1 MTRKERANNTKKK
14 DIFSKFSGQAKEVLE
29 LLLEKY
35 MDLGIKEIEK
45 TEILKLEDFQKY
57 GKPSKI
63 AKLFGGSQAYKEVV
77 SKMKDYLYEDEVG

>member
-1 MTRKERANNTKKK
+1 
-14 DIFSKFSGQAKEVLE
+14 
-29 LLLEKY
+29 

-63 AKLFGGSQAYKEVV
+63 AKLFGG
-77 SKMKDYLYEDEVG
+77 KDNSDSGER

>member
-1 MTRKERANNTKKK
+1 MSKATTKFAIAFAFK
-14 DIFSKFSGQAKEVLE
+14 E